1 VQNWLAEM
9 NLKLKTELD
18 RELAFL
24 SQTEELNLSTWSA
37 STGSRQNRKSSQIG
51 FDVELKQNA
60 EHLE

>member
-1 VQNWLAEM
+1 M

-37 STGSRQNRKSSQIG
+37 STGRRQNRKSSQIG